1 MTPDPLDVGFGQQSF
16 HLILKFLA
24 YQVIFQNRDDQDFSE
39 FWHGMVCENP
49 TMNNLCSGNQGRDHN
64 GEDGQCQE
72 GEVYSDTQ
80 RPWAK
85 MDRDEFPSVHC
96 HVVGHS

>member
-1 MTPDPLDVGFGQQSF
+1 MTPDPLDVGFGEQSF

-24 YQVIFQNRDDQDFSE
+24 YQVIFQNRNDQDFPE

-49 TMNNLCSGNQGRDHN
+49 TMNNLCSGNQGCDHN
-64 GEDGQCQE
+64 GEDSQCKE
-72 GEVYSDTQ
+72 GEAQSDTQ

-85 MDRDEFPSVHC
+85 TDKSEFR
-96 HVVGHS
+96 

>member
-1 MTPDPLDVGFGQQSF
+1 MTPDPLDVGFGEQSF
-16 HLILKFLA
+16 HLILKILA
-24 YQVIFQNRDDQDFSE
+24 YQVILQNRNDQDFPE

-64 GEDGQCQE
+64 AEDSQCKE
-72 GEVYSDTQ
+72 GEVHSDTQ

-85 MDRDEFPSVHC
+85 TDRREFR
-96 HVVGHS
+96 